1 MAAASWKGSTAPYV
15 ADAAITAAKTAIA
28 SAVTT
33 AGRAILYPKE
43 RTNIKVVSQAFGDS
57 LGFSVIAAT
66 RRMPEQAPK
75 PDFHGC
81 RVVLDYRESGLSEL
95 LPGADSKPL
104 PVGDVL
110 VFAGGSPRLLL
121 ERKTAADLAASI
133 VDGRWKEQT
142 SRLQDAALGGTLG
155 CGTLGCGT
163 LGCGTLGC
171 GTLGETVDGTL
182 GCGTPETATEGSEDR
197 AISGQLKHPLV
208 VGVIVEGLALDGS
221 ESGRFRGVGA
231 ITGPALANALLS
243 SSVRKGL
250 IVLYSRDLEDTAA
263 VVCRACRALSR
274 PSKTAARRY
283 IETQAPVVRLPGLA
297 RTARGGKCDAA
308 AAGAAM
314 LTVVPGVSAAIA
326 EAVMDGHK
334 SISAL
339 IDFLTRAGSEER
351 VAHLAGIRHGC
362 SRRRV
367 GGAVAKRI
375 LEHLIA

>member
-1 MAAASWKGSTAPYV
+1 
-15 ADAAITAAKTAIA
+15 
-28 SAVTT
+28 
-33 AGRAILYPKE
+33 
-43 RTNIKVVSQAFGDS
+43 
-57 LGFSVIAAT
+57 
-66 RRMPEQAPK
+66 MPEQAPV

-163 LGCGTLGC
+163 LGCGT
-171 GTLGETVDGTL
+171 
-182 GCGTPETATEGSEDR
+182 PESATEGSEDR
-197 AISGQLKHPLV
+197 AIDSAGESRRPDDPLV

-326 EAVMDGHK
+326 EAVMAGHN

-339 IDFLTRAGSEER
+339 IDFLTRAGSEEM

-375 LEHLIA
+375 LEHLLS